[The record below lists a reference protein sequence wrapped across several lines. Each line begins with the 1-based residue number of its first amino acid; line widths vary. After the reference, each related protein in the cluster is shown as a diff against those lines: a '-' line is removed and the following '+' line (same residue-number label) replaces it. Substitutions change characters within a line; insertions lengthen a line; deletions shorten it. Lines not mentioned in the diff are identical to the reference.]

1 MKLEIR
7 EGAVEDLKQFN
18 EKIRNR
24 IRNKIAQLR
33 DSPLGENTSLLNK
46 QGLEIFRLKLKNSE
60 LDHRVF
66 FDLKGD
72 KVVILGV
79 EHRDDAYT
87 KESIDNIRSRRQ

>member
-1 MKLEIR
+1 MKLDIR
-7 EGAVEDLKQFN
+7 EGAVEDLKEMDRQVQKQVRD
-18 EKIRNR
+18 EIEG
-24 IRNKIAQLR
+24 LR
-33 DSPLGENTSLLNK
+33 DNPLGENTSLLNK

-66 FDLKGD
+66 FDLNGD

-87 KESIDNIRSRRQ
+87 QESIDNIRSRRQ